1 MFIGAIQACFITSWN
16 IVNSYSTKQKNYD
29 PEYRSQRLIY
39 FDTYFLCLQFQN
51 TGSLTTFCIDTKV
64 YSPSLLPYKNYYSIL
79 LYRQLFLAD
88 LVNQCLPKKRKWQE
102 ILTIS
107 QSQKYK
113 FLNKELLPNLHLL
126 LSFLSDRAFPWFPGK
141 INEYMS
147 ETHYPLPASYGQSDW
162 AWWPQRCKRE
172 CSCLM
177 QNHASRK
184 EHNPPLFSRNNLAVA
199 DIKIYNTENWRSA
212 FHRRSRLLDF
222 WIHLL
227 YYAKSRKGLLLFDV
241 LCRLRLR

>member
-1 MFIGAIQACFITSWN
+1 M
-16 IVNSYSTKQKNYD
+16 NSYSTKQKNYD

-39 FDTYFLCLQFQN
+39 VDTYFLCLQFQN
-51 TGSLTTFCIDTKV
+51 TGSLTAFCIDTKV

-79 LYRQLFLAD
+79 LYRQLSLAD

-141 INEYMS
+141 INEDMS
-147 ETHYPLPASYGQSDW
+147 EAHYPEVSIFLIWSCRHL
-162 AWWPQRCKRE
+162 WP
-172 CSCLM
+172 
-177 QNHASRK
+177 
-184 EHNPPLFSRNNLAVA
+184 
-199 DIKIYNTENWRSA
+199 I
-212 FHRRSRLLDF
+212 RLGLVTTT
-222 WIHLL
+222 LQEGML
-227 YYAKSRKGLLLFDV
+227 VLNAKSRIAQGTQSTTFSPQKPSSSRKLMVHVPSQIETSGLLDTYTL
-241 LCRLRLR
+241 LCKVS